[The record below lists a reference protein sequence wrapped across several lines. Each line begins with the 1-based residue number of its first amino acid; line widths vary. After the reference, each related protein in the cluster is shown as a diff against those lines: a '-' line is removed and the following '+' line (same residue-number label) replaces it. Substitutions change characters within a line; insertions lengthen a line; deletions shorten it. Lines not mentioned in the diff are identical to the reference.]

1 MKGIN
6 PVDYIYIIILF
17 LLVAVVILEIL
28 ILTSKELIKDIESGK
43 IWERIE
49 EFLRKAIKGG

>member
-17 LLVAVVILEIL
+17 LLVAVVILGIL